1 MPDETKRYRPDVTGL
16 RNADKRAQLGDF
28 VAHPAAVA
36 SRPGRRLES
45 DPYYK
50 ATQAGFRQPEPG
62 LPKSQL
68 PNILSPHHRIDVMG
82 SQPYFEGS
90 TDVQRLQRFED
101 LAVGD
106 LFPGNDPNNYIG
118 LFDGVK
124 SDKAGVKTGIYSDD
138 HNIAH
143 IDMDETRR
151 KMNLTTAGGSKA
163 SVSLST
169 KISELPEDVKTALIA
184 DLSLRDEL
192 SFNRIL
198 QDRVNMAQQAF
209 PNASYNEIKE
219 MLLKDPKGI
228 ANLYKTETGALATR
242 LHPKFNKGVARLVPG
257 FGAAAGLSAI
267 GERAKAG
274 DFEGA
279 IGEGI
284 ATVVGEIPG
293 GDLLV
298 MEAEGR
304 AAGERMPSNV
314 TPDQYT
320 QMQIQKAKNLKSI
333 PEQISNEAKWAVNN
347 PSEAIKNVAEAGLTT
362 ALTAGKQ
369 AFDSPMLAP
378 YTTPIKAIKGAM
390 RFFGF

>member
-1 MPDETKRYRPDVTGL
+1 MPDEIKRYRPDVTGL
-16 RNADKRAQLGDF
+16 RNAEKRAQLGDF
-28 VAHPAAVA
+28 VAHPEAVA

-62 LPKSQL
+62 LPRSQL
-68 PNILSPHHRIDVMG
+68 PKILSPHHRIDVMG

-198 QDRVNMAQQAF
+198 QDRVNMARQAF
-209 PNASYNEIKE
+209 PNASYDEIKE

-242 LHPKFNKGVARLVPG
+242 LHPKFSQGVVKL
-257 FGAAAGLSAI
+257 AAGA
-267 GERAKAG
+267 R
-274 DFEGA
+274 
-279 IGEGI
+279 
-284 ATVVGEIPG
+284 
-293 GDLLV
+293 
-298 MEAEGR
+298 R
-304 AAGERMPSNV
+304 AAGVLPFAGAVVGGLAAGSQALAGELEGAKV
-314 TPDQYT
+314 TAFETAVGEVPVVGDIFTADPAASGTLEGAQQAAMEVRRQEQQPKST
-320 QMQIQKAKNLKSI
+320 AAKILDD
-333 PEQISNEAKWAVNN
+333 PLNELEYV
-347 PSEAIKNVAEAGLTT
+347 
-362 ALTAGKQ
+362 GKQ
-369 AFDSPMLAP
+369 ILGGL
-378 YTTPIKAIKGAM
+378 KAVGGSIL
-390 RFFGF
+390 FGF